1 MGIAGR
7 YHALGQSRGGML
19 PMEDALRESGDR
31 HGRSGARVTV
41 ALEEVPLP
49 AVAIEGLRD
58 AAGSMAWERL
68 IEAHAHARELLEGRA
83 VWSINS
89 TTIGGGV
96 AEILR
101 TMLPYARAG
110 GLDARWLIV
119 RAGADFFRVTKRI
132 HNFLH
137 EHLGDGGSLGPAQRS
152 AYERVLDGAGR
163 ALRDVISPRDLVV
176 LHDPQTLGL
185 AVGLK
190 RLGATVIWRCHIG
203 TDRPGGLSEAAWDF
217 LWPYVQE
224 QPDVAVFSRRAS
236 VPTRLPP
243 EAVRIIV
250 PSIDP
255 CSVKNA
261 DMSNELAASILVY
274 TGLVERPG
282 ELSQAPAFH
291 RVDGTPRRLC
301 HRCDVLRTGP
311 APRLGRDRLVV
322 HVCRWDRIKDP
333 IGVMRGFAEHTLP
346 HAEAHLILA
355 GPTVHTVTD
364 DPEES
369 GVLDEVQAAWRAL
382 AHQQR
387 RRVTVACVPMHDV
400 EENAAIVNALQ
411 RHADVIVKKSFEEG
425 FGLGVTE
432 ALWKRRA
439 VVASDVGGHRDQI
452 KHGQNGLLVDPTDP
466 RSFGH
471 AIAELLGNPAR
482 ASALGDAGHS
492 VVERH
497 FLHTRQLAEWD
508 ELLAALV
515 ETTNTREPD
524 RGAKLQIVRD
534 PEPGTRE
541 EAEVKMSPRD
551 DMHEQASLDPGALDP
566 GGHDDLTGLWNRRR
580 FEDELDRT
588 PRDGE
593 RRALLCI
600 DVDGYRD
607 VIQRHGPHTAEG
619 VIRSISYA
627 LAQRLRPH
635 ETLARIGGDEFA
647 AVLPGMAPHLLR
659 SLADDLCTA
668 VREQS
673 HPVGSS
679 RVHATVSIGG
689 AFLDPGTPTHN
700 AALTAAHTALHNAKV
715 AGGDR
720 AIVHQPPQATSA
732 TG

>member
-1 MGIAGR
+1 MTVGNWRGSHTHSVLQPLKSPWASPGAITFSFSPGGGLPAME
-7 YHALGQSRGGML
+7 HALGG
-19 PMEDALRESGDR
+19 SGDR
-31 HGRSGARVTV
+31 GGRSGVRVTV

-49 AVAIEGLRD
+49 VVAIGGLRD
-58 AAGSMAWERL
+58 AAGLMAWERL
-68 IEAHAHARELLEGRA
+68 TEAHARARELLAGRT

-89 TTIGGGV
+89 TAIGGGV

-137 EHLGDGGSLGPAQRS
+137 EHLGDGGPLAAAQRS
-152 AYERVLDGAGR
+152 AYERVLDGAGW
-163 ALRDVISPRDLVV
+163 ALRDVIGPRDIVV

-236 VPTRLPP
+236 VPARLPL

-261 DMSNELAASILVY
+261 DMSNDLAASILAY

-282 ELSQAPAFH
+282 ELSQAPTFNG
-291 RVDGTPRRLC
+291 VDGTPRRLR
-301 HRCDVLRTGP
+301 HRCDVLRAGP

-346 HAEAHLILA
+346 HAQAHLILA
-355 GPTVHTVTD
+355 GPAVHTVTD
-364 DPEES
+364 DPEEP
-369 GVLDEVQAAWRAL
+369 GVLDEVQAAWRGL

-387 RRVTVACVPMHDV
+387 CRVTIACVPMHDV

-411 RHADVIVKKSFEEG
+411 RHADVIVKKSLEEG

-452 KHGQNGLLVDPTDP
+452 KHQHNGLLVDPNDT

-471 AIAELLGNPAR
+471 AIAELLADPAR
-482 ASALGDAGHS
+482 ASAFGAAGRD

-497 FLHTRQLAEWD
+497 FLHSRQLAEWD
-508 ELLAALV
+508 ELIAALV
-515 ETTNTREPD
+515 ETPNTRRAD
-524 RGAKLQIVRD
+524 RGAKLQIDHD
-534 PEPGTRE
+534 PAPSRPQAGNPEG
-541 EAEVKMSPRD
+541 AKVKMRPRD
-551 DMHEQASLDPGALDP
+551 EVPEQASLDPGALDP
-566 GGHDDLTGLWNRRR
+566 GDRDDLTGLWNRRR
-580 FEDELDRT
+580 FEDELDHT

-600 DVDGYRD
+600 DVDGYRE
-607 VIQRHGPHTAEG
+607 VIERHGPHAAEG
-619 VIRSISYA
+619 VIRSIDTHS
-627 LAQRLRPH
+627 
-635 ETLARIGGDEFA
+635 
-647 AVLPGMAPHLLR
+647 R
-659 SLADDLCTA
+659 SA
-668 VREQS
+668 
-673 HPVGSS
+673 
-679 RVHATVSIGG
+679 
-689 AFLDPGTPTHN
+689 
-700 AALTAAHTALHNAKV
+700 
-715 AGGDR
+715 
-720 AIVHQPPQATSA
+720 
-732 TG
+732 

>member
-1 MGIAGR
+1 M
-7 YHALGQSRGGML
+7 
-19 PMEDALRESGDR
+19 
-31 HGRSGARVTV
+31 TV

-49 AVAIEGLRD
+49 AVAIGGLRD
-58 AAGSMAWERL
+58 AAGSIAWERL
-68 IEAHAHARELLEGRA
+68 IEAHARARELLSGRA

-89 TTIGGGV
+89 TAIGGGV

-101 TMLPYARAG
+101 TMLPYSRAG
-110 GLDARWLIV
+110 GIDARWLIV

-137 EHLGDGGSLGPAQRS
+137 GHLGDGGPLGAAQRS
-152 AYERVLDGAGR
+152 AYEGVLDGAGS
-163 ALRDVISPRDLVV
+163 ALRDVIGPGDVVV

-217 LWPYVQE
+217 LWPYVQA

-236 VPTRLPP
+236 VPPRLPL

-261 DMSNELAASILVY
+261 DMSSELAASILAY

-282 ELSQAPAFH
+282 EPSQAPAFH
-291 RVDGTPRRLC
+291 RVDGTSRRLR
-301 HRCDVLRTGP
+301 HRCDVLRAGP

-322 HVCRWDRIKDP
+322 NLCRWDRIKDP

-346 HAEAHLILA
+346 HAQAHLILA

-364 DPEES
+364 DPEEPE
-369 GVLDEVQAAWRAL
+369 VLDEVQAAWRAL

-387 RRVTVACVPMHDV
+387 CRVTIACVPMHDV

-411 RHADVIVKKSFEEG
+411 RHADVIVKKSLEEG

-452 KHGQNGLLVDPTDP
+452 KHEHNGLLVDPTDP
-466 RSFGH
+466 RAFGH
-471 AIAELLGNPAR
+471 AIAELLADPAR
-482 ASALGDAGHS
+482 ASALGNAGHH
-492 VVERH
+492 VVERD
-497 FLHTRQLAEWD
+497 FLHSRQLAEWD

-515 ETTNTREPD
+515 ATTNTSGSD

-534 PEPGTRE
+534 PAPSR
-541 EAEVKMSPRD
+541 PR
-551 DMHEQASLDPGALDP
+551 AADP
-566 GGHDDLTGLWNRRR
+566 GG
-580 FEDELDRT
+580 
-588 PRDGE
+588 GE
-593 RRALLCI
+593 R
-600 DVDGYRD
+600 
-607 VIQRHGPHTAEG
+607 Q
-619 VIRSISYA
+619 
-627 LAQRLRPH
+627 
-635 ETLARIGGDEFA
+635 
-647 AVLPGMAPHLLR
+647 
-659 SLADDLCTA
+659 
-668 VREQS
+668 
-673 HPVGSS
+673 
-679 RVHATVSIGG
+679 
-689 AFLDPGTPTHN
+689 N
-700 AALTAAHTALHNAKV
+700 ASK
-715 AGGDR
+715 
-720 AIVHQPPQATSA
+720 
-732 TG
+732 

>member
-1 MGIAGR
+1 M
-7 YHALGQSRGGML
+7 
-19 PMEDALRESGDR
+19 
-31 HGRSGARVTV
+31 TV

-49 AVAIEGLRD
+49 DVAIGGLRD

-68 IEAHAHARELLEGRA
+68 IEAHARARELLAGRA

-89 TTIGGGV
+89 TAIGGGV

-137 EHLGDGGSLGPAQRS
+137 EHLGDGGPLGAAQRS
-152 AYERVLDGAGR
+152 AYERVLDGAGW
-163 ALRDVISPRDLVV
+163 ALRDVIGPGDVVV

-190 RLGATVIWRCHIG
+190 HLGATVIWRCHIG
-203 TDRPGGLSEAAWDF
+203 TDRPGGLSQAAWDF

-236 VPTRLPP
+236 VPSRLPL

-261 DMSNELAASILVY
+261 DMSSELAASILAY

-282 ELSQAPAFH
+282 ELSEAPAFH
-291 RVDGTPRRLC
+291 RVDGTPRRLR
-301 HRCDVLRTGP
+301 HRCDVLRAGP

-322 HVCRWDRIKDP
+322 HICRWDRIKDP

-346 HAEAHLILA
+346 HAQAHLILA
-355 GPTVHTVTD
+355 GPAVHTVTD
-364 DPEES
+364 DPEEPE
-369 GVLDEVQAAWRAL
+369 VLDEVQAAWRAL

-387 RRVTVACVPMHDV
+387 CRVTVACVPMHDV

-411 RHADVIVKKSFEEG
+411 RHADVIVKKSLEEG

-452 KHGQNGLLVDPTDP
+452 KHQHNGLLVDPTDP
-466 RSFGH
+466 RAFGN
-471 AIAELLGNPAR
+471 AIAELLADPAR
-482 ASALGDAGHS
+482 ASALGNAGHN
-492 VVERH
+492 VVERN
-497 FLHTRQLAEWD
+497 FLHSRQLAEWD

-515 ETTNTREPD
+515 ETPNTRRPD

-534 PEPGTRE
+534 PAPSRIR
-541 EAEVKMSPRD
+541 AAD
-551 DMHEQASLDPGALDP
+551 L
-566 GGHDDLTGLWNRRR
+566 GGS
-580 FEDELDRT
+580 
-588 PRDGE
+588 E
-593 RRALLCI
+593 RRNA
-600 DVDGYRD
+600 
-607 VIQRHGPHTAEG
+607 
-619 VIRSISYA
+619 
-627 LAQRLRPH
+627 
-635 ETLARIGGDEFA
+635 
-647 AVLPGMAPHLLR
+647 PG
-659 SLADDLCTA
+659 
-668 VREQS
+668 
-673 HPVGSS
+673 
-679 RVHATVSIGG
+679 
-689 AFLDPGTPTHN
+689 
-700 AALTAAHTALHNAKV
+700 
-715 AGGDR
+715 
-720 AIVHQPPQATSA
+720 
-732 TG
+732 